1 VTAVHQLVPSFAPRN
16 AIGNH
21 TLQVQ
26 SVLHEMG
33 LRSDIYVGD
42 AWREVERLTIPFRDL
57 RVEAG
62 EPTWLLYHA
71 STGSPIADW
80 LMERPE
86 PKLLDYHNI
95 TPAPLFGPW
104 EPHVGVELQAARRQL
119 VELAPVTQL
128 AFADS
133 AYNEAELRSLGYR
146 TAGVVPIL
154 LDTSSFDHHVDG
166 RTLDRLRSQ
175 AKGGASWLFVARLA
189 PNKAHH
195 DLFKALAV
203 YRRVYDPDARLRIV
217 GGSASHAYSSAL
229 EQLSSALLLDDAI
242 DFAGDVSDDQLA
254 AHYKAA
260 DVYVSASDH
269 EGFCV
274 PILEA
279 MHHGVPIVAYGST
292 AVPETLG
299 GAGLCLDRKDP
310 GTFAAAVHR
319 AVTDVALRAELVAR
333 GRVRLADFDLAKGRA
348 ALRSIIESVVNAG

>member
-1 VTAVHQLVPSFAPRN
+1 VTAVHQLTPSFAPRD

-21 TLQVQ
+21 ILQCQV
-26 SVLHEMG
+26 VLRDMG

-42 AWREVERLTIPFRDL
+42 AWREVAHLTTPFRDL
-57 RVEAG
+57 RVEPG

-71 STGSPIADW
+71 STGSPIADF
-80 LMERPE
+80 LVERPE

-95 TPAPLFGPW
+95 TPASMFAPW

-119 VELAPVTQL
+119 AELAHCTQL

-133 AYNEAELRSLGYR
+133 AYNEDELIALGYR

-154 LDTSSFDHHVDG
+154 LDTASFDHRVDG
-166 RTLDRLRSQ
+166 RALERLRSR
-175 AKGGASWLFVARLA
+175 AKGAAWLFVARLA

-217 GGSASHAYSSAL
+217 GSSASHAYSTALEELRSAL
-229 EQLSSALLLDDAI
+229 QLDDAI
-242 DFAGDVSDDQLA
+242 DFCGDVSDEELA
-254 AHYKAA
+254 AHYQAA

-279 MHHGVPIVAYGST
+279 MHHGVPIVAYGAA

-299 GAGLCLDRKDP
+299 DGGLCLDRKDP

-319 AVTDVALRAELVAR
+319 VRTDDALRARLVAA
-333 GRVRLADFDLAKGRA
+333 GHARLRDFDLDKGRA
-348 ALRSIIESVVNAG
+348 KLREIITSVVGA